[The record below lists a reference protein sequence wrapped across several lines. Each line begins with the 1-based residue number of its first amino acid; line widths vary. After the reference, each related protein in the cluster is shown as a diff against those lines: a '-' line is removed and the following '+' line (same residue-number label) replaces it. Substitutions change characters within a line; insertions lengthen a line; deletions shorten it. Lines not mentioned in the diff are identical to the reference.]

1 MENTKKLF
9 YLKKHFY
16 NNKNI
21 IKETLLFS
29 DKSKMFTNF
38 PRKVLKHVDNRTR
51 SIKMPGFPL
60 IPSLNGHWLTELKPL
75 SVIIGDL
82 NFHLWDL

>member
-29 DKSKMFTNF
+29 DKSKFTNF